1 MTKSIIYTVTL
12 MFLFCSSSKASNESG
27 HDKENGSK
35 PADSQA
41 CVLNYPAF
49 EVEVPHF
56 DLLQCPKSE
65 NVSMSEGI
73 CRLAIIGDKGY
84 LYTFKLK
91 SGSLCLTDAK
101 EVPLVDYFSD

>member
-1 MTKSIIYTVTL
+1 MIKNIIYASTL
-12 MFLFCSSSKASNESG
+12 LFAFCRLSQGSTEAG
-27 HDKENGSK
+27 HRDNK

-56 DLLQCPKSE
+56 DLMQCPDREK
-65 NVSMSEGI
+65 VSMSEGI
-73 CRLAIIGDKGY
+73 CRLSIIGDKAY

-91 SGSLCLTDAK
+91 SGSLCLSDAK
-101 EVPLVDYFSD
+101 EVPLADYFSD

>member
-1 MTKSIIYTVTL
+1 MIKNIIYASTL
-12 MFLFCSSSKASNESG
+12 LFAFCSPSQGSNEAG
-27 HDKENGSK
+27 HSDNK

-49 EVEVPHF
+49 EGEVPHF
-56 DLLQCPKSE
+56 DLMQCPDSE

-73 CRLAIIGDKGY
+73 CRLSIIGDKAY

-91 SGSLCLTDAK
+91 SGSLCLSDAK
-101 EVPLVDYFSD
+101 EVPLADYFSD

>member
-1 MTKSIIYTVTL
+1 MIKNILLASTL
-12 MFLFCSSSKASNESG
+12 VFVFCSPSQSSSKTG
-27 HDKENGSK
+27 HGDNK

-56 DLLQCPKSE
+56 DLMQCPESE

-73 CRLAIIGDKGY
+73 CRLSIIGDKAY
-84 LYTFKLK
+84 LYAFKLK
-91 SGSLCLTDAK
+91 SSSLCLSDAK
-101 EVPLVDYFSD
+101 EVPLADYFSD

>member
-1 MTKSIIYTVTL
+1 MIKNIIFASTL
-12 MFLFCSSSKASNESG
+12 VFAFCSPSQGSNEAG
-27 HDKENGSK
+27 HSDNK

-56 DLLQCPKSE
+56 DLMKCPESE

-73 CRLAIIGDKGY
+73 CRLSIIGNKAF

-91 SGSLCLTDAK
+91 SGSLCLSDAK
-101 EVPLVDYFSD
+101 EVPLADYFSD

>member
-1 MTKSIIYTVTL
+1 MVKNIICAWTL
-12 MFLFCSSSKASNESG
+12 IFAFSSPSQGSNESG
-27 HDKENGSK
+27 HSENSK

-41 CVLNYPAF
+41 CVVNYPAF

-56 DLLQCPKSE
+56 DLVQCPEGE

-73 CRLAIIGDKGY
+73 CRLSIIGNKAF

-91 SGSLCLTDAK
+91 SGSLCLSDAK
-101 EVPLVDYFSD
+101 EVPLADYFSD

>member
-1 MTKSIIYTVTL
+1 MIKNFLYASTL
-12 MFLFCSSSKASNESG
+12 LFAICSPSQGSNEADHS
-27 HDKENGSK
+27 NNK

-56 DLLQCPKSE
+56 DLMQCPDSE
-65 NVSMSEGI
+65 KVSMSEGI
-73 CRLAIIGDKGY
+73 CRLSIIGDKAY

-91 SGSLCLTDAK
+91 SGSLCLSDAK
-101 EVPLVDYFSD
+101 EVPLADYFSD

>member
-1 MTKSIIYTVTL
+1 MIKNIIFASTL
-12 MFLFCSSSKASNESG
+12 VFVFCSPSQGSNESG
-27 HDKENGSK
+27 HSDNK
-35 PADSQA
+35 PDDSQA

-56 DLLQCPKSE
+56 DLMKCPESE

-73 CRLAIIGDKGY
+73 CRLSIIGNKAF

-91 SGSLCLTDAK
+91 SGSLCLSDAK
-101 EVPLVDYFSD
+101 EVPLADYFSD